1 MLFKGGNLMANVVDF
16 IAKILLIVGGLNWG
30 LFIFGIN
37 LVTIISFGVTAIANI
52 VYALVAIAAIV
63 ELIKI
68 FK

>member
-1 MLFKGGNLMANVVDF
+1 MAEKNTVDL

-37 LVTIISFGVTAIANI
+37 LVTIISFGVSILANI

-63 ELIKI
+63 ELVKI

>member
-1 MLFKGGNLMANVVDF
+1 MAEKDAIDL

-37 LVTIISFGVTAIANI
+37 LVTIISFGVSAIANI

-63 ELIKI
+63 ELVKI
-68 FK
+68 FT

>member
-1 MLFKGGNLMANVVDF
+1 MAEKDAVDL
-16 IAKILLIVGGLNWG
+16 IAKMLLIVGGLNWG

-37 LVTIISFGVTAIANI
+37 LVEIISFGVTAIANI

-63 ELIKI
+63 ELVKI

>member
-1 MLFKGGNLMANVVDF
+1 MAEKNAVDLL
-16 IAKILLIVGGLNWG
+16 AKILLIVGGLNWG

-37 LVTIISFGVTAIANI
+37 LVTIISFGVSAIANL

-63 ELIKI
+63 ELVKI

>member
-1 MLFKGGNLMANVVDF
+1 MEKDALDL

-37 LVTIISFGVTAIANI
+37 LVTIISFGVAAIANI
-52 VYALVAIAAIV
+52 VYGLVAIAAIV
-63 ELIKI
+63 ELVKI

>member
-1 MLFKGGNLMANVVDF
+1 MANKDVVDL

-37 LVTIISFGVTAIANI
+37 LVEIISFGVGAIATL
-52 VYALVAIAAIV
+52 VYALVAIAAVV

>member
-1 MLFKGGNLMANVVDF
+1 MDDVLDL

-37 LVTIISFGVTAIANI
+37 LVEIISFGVKIIANI

-63 ELIKI
+63 ELVKL
-68 FK
+68 FKK

>member
-1 MLFKGGNLMANVVDF
+1 MADKDVLGL
-16 IAKILLIVGGLNWG
+16 IAKILLIIGGLNWG

-37 LVTIISFGVTAIANI
+37 LVEILSFGVSAIANI
-52 VYALVAIAAIV
+52 IYALVAIAAIV